1 MIWDQNLKKKDGGNG
16 ITPKNSEMTDFTG
29 HICEFCGNNLK
40 KMVQRRCC
48 GKNKDVSERLRRD
61 VHNPISPIFHPR
73 KVFPEIINFRK
84 IQLYFITVVFYG
96 WCELFRDN

>member
-1 MIWDQNLKKKDGGNG
+1 MIWDQNLKKKNGGNG

-48 GKNKDVSERLRRD
+48 GKNKDISERLRRD

-73 KVFPEIINFRK
+73 KVFPKVINFRK
-84 IQLYFITVVFYG
+84 IQFYK
-96 WCELFRDN
+96 LFEASF